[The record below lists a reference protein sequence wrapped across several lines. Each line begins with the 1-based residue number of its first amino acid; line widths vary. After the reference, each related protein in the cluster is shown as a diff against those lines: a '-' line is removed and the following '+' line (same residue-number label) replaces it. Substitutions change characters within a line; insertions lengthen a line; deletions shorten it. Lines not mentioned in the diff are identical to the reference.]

1 VNEQDAKEMRTEG
14 EIRKWL
20 ELLEKERENKGPF
33 TERENIARKAIK
45 QALLGVLEKADSP
58 LTY

>member
-1 VNEQDAKEMRTEG
+1 MNEQEEKEMRTEE
-14 EIRKWL
+14 EIIKWL
-20 ELLEKERENKGPF
+20 KLLEKERENKGPF

-45 QALLGVLEKADSP
+45 QALQWVLEEADSP

>member
-1 VNEQDAKEMRTEG
+1 LTTPTNKISVNEQEVKEMRTGG

-20 ELLEKERENKGPF
+20 ELLEKERENKRSF

-45 QALLGVLEKADSP
+45 QALL
-58 LTY
+58 